1 MKNVITIADKEIRAY
16 FSSPMAYAAIFLFLL
31 ISGFSFNYSVYKDN
45 SSEMLGIFLVM
56 IYLLILIIPAITMHL
71 FAEER
76 KSGTIELLMTYPI
89 QDWEVVLGKFFS
101 GFLLFIG
108 MLLLTFHFPLF
119 LIMWGNPDPGAIAA
133 GYLGLLLL
141 GGTFLSVGLLAT
153 SLTNSPNVAFM
164 IGAGILFAFFL
175 LGRLVIVITGTGPV
189 ADFLSYVS
197 IIEHF
202 RNFTMGIIN
211 SKDIVFFLSVIFF
224 MLFASIRVVEI
235 RRWKS

>member
-1 MKNVITIADKEIRAY
+1 MKNVLTIVDKEIRAY
-16 FSSPMAYAAIFLFLL
+16 FSSPLAYAALFLFLL
-31 ISGFSFNYSVYKDN
+31 ISGFSFNYSVYKEN
-45 SSEMLGIFLVM
+45 SSGMLSIFLVM

-89 QDWEVVLGKFFS
+89 QDWEVVLGKFFA
-101 GFLLFIG
+101 GFMLFMG
-108 MLLLTFHFPLF
+108 MLILTFHFPVFLF
-119 LIMWGNPDPGAIAA
+119 MWGNPDPGAVFA
-133 GYLGLLLL
+133 GYLGMILL
-141 GGTFLSVGLLAT
+141 GATFLSIGLLAT
-153 SLTNSPNVAFM
+153 SLTSSPNVAFM

-175 LGRLVIVITGTGPV
+175 LGRIVIVIAGAGPV
-189 ADFLSYVS
+189 ANFLAYVS
-197 IIEHF
+197 LIEHF

-235 RRWKS
+235 RRWRS